1 MSASTV
7 PLDDQSPK
15 KASPLIRVLSQI
27 RWPVLSGFAPDRVAD
42 TLAGQEFGKTYPL
55 RERAQESQFLLTPDG
70 VTQQVGGVLHRFA
83 SGDGTWAVTL
93 AATFVAV
100 ETSAYKSHDDFIPR
114 LASVVGQ
121 LKGHLP
127 LQRWDRFG
135 YRYTN
140 RITDE
145 DDLSE
150 LTRLFDPSV
159 VGTVGL
165 DFPDDIVHTVGETVY
180 QGEDASLL
188 VKSAYLPPNASID
201 PTIPPAPQRT
211 WLLDLDAFATGPS
224 SAFSDAEIQQ
234 QAALLSKKAHGFFA
248 KVTTDDFR
256 NRFDV

>member
-7 PLDDQSPK
+7 SADGPSPK

-42 TLAGQEFGKTYPL
+42 ALAGQEFGKTYPL
-55 RERAQESQFLLTPDG
+55 RESAQEAQFLLTPEG
-70 VTQQVGGVLHRFA
+70 VTQQAGGTLHRFM
-83 SGDGTWAVTL
+83 SDDGAWVVTL
-93 AATFVAV
+93 AATFVTV
-100 ETSAYKSHDDFIPR
+100 ETTSYKSHEDFIPR

-140 RITDE
+140 RFADD
-145 DDLSE
+145 DDLRD
-150 LTRLFDPSV
+150 LTKLFVPAV
-159 VGTVGL
+159 VGAVGL

-180 QGEDASLL
+180 EGEGASLL
-188 VKSAYLPPNASID
+188 VKSALLPPNASIE
-201 PTIPPAPQRT
+201 PTIPPVPQKT

-224 SAFSDAEIQQ
+224 SAFSENEVQQ
-234 QAALLSKKAHGFFA
+234 QATLLSGKAHSFFA

-256 NRFDV
+256 ARFDV